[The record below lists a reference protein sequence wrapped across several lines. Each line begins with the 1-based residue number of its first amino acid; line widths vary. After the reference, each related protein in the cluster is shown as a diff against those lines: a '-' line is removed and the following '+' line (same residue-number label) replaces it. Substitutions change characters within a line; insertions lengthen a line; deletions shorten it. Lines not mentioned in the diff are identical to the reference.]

1 MVMVLKRKLTA
12 NGNGCS
18 LTLPKALTD
27 LHNIKVGDLVEIK
40 DTKMGLL
47 VLYPERR
54 EKSKN

>member
-1 MVMVLKRKLTA
+1 MVLKRKLIA
-12 NGNGCS
+12 NGKGCS
-18 LTLPKALTD
+18 LNLPKTLTD
-27 LHNIKVGDLVEIK
+27 LYNMNAGDLVEIQ

>member
-1 MVMVLKRKLTA
+1 MALKRKLTA
-12 NGNGCS
+12 NGNGGS